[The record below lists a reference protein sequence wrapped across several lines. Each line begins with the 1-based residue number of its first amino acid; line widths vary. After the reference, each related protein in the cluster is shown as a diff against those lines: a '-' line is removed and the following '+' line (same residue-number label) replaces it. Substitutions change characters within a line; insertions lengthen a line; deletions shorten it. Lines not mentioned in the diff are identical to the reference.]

1 MTAAPPSA
9 PPLPPLDRAT
19 RTTSNALFAL
29 ASSLTTD
36 FAIQYGSG
44 SAIGYL
50 AQDTVSLGGMTQAA
64 QTFAIVTD
72 TDANLISNPISGL
85 MGMAFEALA
94 TSDAKP
100 WWQNLAPS
108 WTNQLFAFRL
118 ARYRNVRFAQA
129 TEQAGGYVDLC
140 VLDCK
145 RCTPFQHSLTLHALS
160 IRSGALNSSH
170 YTGDINW
177 INLSEALYW
186 QIPCEGMTI
195 QGTKIDINTTTTTAS
210 RNPFSSGS
218 TTTGLPQVAVDTGTT
233 LISVPSATAEAV
245 FAAIDGATAVQ
256 ERGYEGYYTF
266 PCSTQVNVGP
276 LHSFVRVVP

>member
-1 MTAAPPSA
+1 M
-9 PPLPPLDRAT
+9 
-19 RTTSNALFAL
+19 FAR
-29 ASSLTTD
+29 SRSLTTD
-36 FAIQYGSG
+36 FSIQYGSG

-50 AQDTVSLGGMTQAA
+50 AQDTVSLGGMTQAP

-85 MGMAFEALA
+85 MGMAFETLA

-118 ARYRNVRFAQA
+118 ARYRNVRFATA
-129 TEQAGGYVDLC
+129 TEQEGGYVDLC
-140 VLDCK
+140 VFAPARVT
-145 RCTPFQHSLTLHALS
+145 RCLS
-160 IRSGALNSSH
+160 TVADPHTHPSSPRSGALNSSH

-195 QGTKIDINTTTTTAS
+195 QGKTIDINTTTTTQS

-218 TTTGLPQVAVDTGTT
+218 TTTGPPQVAVDTGTT
-233 LISVPSATAEAV
+233 LISVPSATAQAV
-245 FAAIDGATAVQ
+245 FAAISGAAAVQ

-266 PCSTQVNVGP
+266 PCSTEVNVRP
-276 LHSFVRVVP
+276 AAS